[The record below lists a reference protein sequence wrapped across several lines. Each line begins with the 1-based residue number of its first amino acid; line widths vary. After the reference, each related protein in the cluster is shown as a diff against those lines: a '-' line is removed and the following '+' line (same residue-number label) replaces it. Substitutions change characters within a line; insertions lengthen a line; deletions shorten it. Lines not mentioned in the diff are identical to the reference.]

1 MINLYKTLFLFE
13 WFLGKIMI
21 FLFKKVS
28 VLNWEIFSLLSAK
41 FLGIAGARRKG
52 RWAIWNF
59 LPFVIFTWAFFLVC
73 CLPKECFS
81 QERPEEQR
89 GRTCSVGE
97 KALMWSVSGDH
108 RQGSSMIEKKKK
120 RKKAASGDHRF
131 SSKLWHW
138 PIQSLR
144 NLLNLWTSQC
154 FFSQCKHAKLLHSV
168 IPIRQHLWEHRKQ
181 GKPMEIKI
189 VLFGRAQKWSS

>member
-21 FLFKKVS
+21 FLLKKVS

-41 FLGIAGARRKG
+41 FLGIAGARIKG

-97 KALMWSVSGDH
+97 KALMWSVSGGH

-120 RKKAASGDHRF
+120 KEK
-131 SSKLWHW
+131 
-138 PIQSLR
+138 
-144 NLLNLWTSQC
+144 
-154 FFSQCKHAKLLHSV
+154 KLLLVTTGFLPSSDTGPFRAWG
-168 IPIRQHLWEHRKQ
+168 ICSTSEHPNVFSPNVNMQ
-181 GKPMEIKI
+181 ICST
-189 VLFGRAQKWSS
+189 Q

>member
-120 RKKAASGDHRF
+120 KKKSCF
-131 SSKLWHW
+131 WW
-138 PIQSLR
+138 PQVFFQALTLAHSEPEEFAQP
-144 NLLNLWTSQC
+144 LNIPM
-154 FFSQCKHAKLLHSV
+154 FFL
-168 IPIRQHLWEHRKQ
+168 
-181 GKPMEIKI
+181 PM
-189 VLFGRAQKWSS
+189 